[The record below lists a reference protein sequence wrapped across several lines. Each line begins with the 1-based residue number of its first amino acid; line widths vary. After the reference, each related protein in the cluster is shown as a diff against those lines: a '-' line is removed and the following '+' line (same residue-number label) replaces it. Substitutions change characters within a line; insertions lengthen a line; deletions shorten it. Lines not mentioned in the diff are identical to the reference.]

1 MQSGTAA
8 ASVSRG
14 AIVQLCVDCS
24 FHAGDV
30 GYIARVTGRYIEDT
44 GNTDPVFP
52 EVFRSSYCLD

>member
-1 MQSGTAA
+1 MQ
-8 ASVSRG
+8 
-14 AIVQLCVDCS
+14 LWVDCS